1 MQKFFLYV
9 RKSTDVEDKQVRS
22 IEDQIAELR
31 AFAKAEN
38 LEVIDVLIE
47 KKSAK
52 IPGRPIFNDMVLC
65 IEKGEANG
73 ILAWHPDRL
82 ARNSVDGGRI
92 IYLLDTGKLQSLKF
106 PTFWCD
112 STSQG
117 KFMLNMAFGQ
127 SKYYVDN
134 LSENTKRGLRQKVKR
149 GEYPSFAPIGYIN
162 DSRTKSVVVDKKKS
176 AIIRKAFSLYSEN
189 ASRLEDISHFL
200 AQQGVRTRGGK
211 ELPRD
216 RISFVLSNPFYIGL
230 FRYAGEIYEGK
241 YQPIIS
247 KKIFD
252 KVQEILKHRGRPHHK
267 QKNEPQPFC
276 GLLKCGN
283 CQMAI
288 TGEYKVKKQK
298 NGNEHYYT
306 YYHCTH
312 KSKTIKCNEPCIR
325 QEKLDEQ
332 ISHLLQTFSLKK
344 DWADEIN
351 KMLEKDRTNS
361 AQSFTP
367 FVQENKSRIMEISI
381 KLQRLLDGYLE
392 QDIDREIYRVEK
404 GKLLSEKKSL
414 EEKISTFQ
422 QRQTGW
428 IEPMRNWI
436 IQAQSLEKISNE
448 SNLFEKKVAIK
459 EIVGSN
465 LILQNREAREK
476 TQNATE
482 IPFKTPWGAVVAVRR
497 FLGKKEKSFIVERVW
512 GVEPHS
518 LAWKAKV
525 IPIYD
530 TRARLCPW
538 RESNPHIRLRRA
550 LFCPLNYKGQPL
562 QLI

>member
-31 AFAKAEN
+31 TFAKAES
-38 LEVIDVLIE
+38 LEIYDVLIE
-47 KKSAK
+47 KQSAK
-52 IPGRPIFNDMVLC
+52 IPGRPIFNDMVKR
-65 IEKGEANG
+65 IEVSEANG

-176 AIIRKAFSLYSEN
+176 VIMRKAFELYAQN
-189 ASRLEDISHFL
+189 NPRLEDISHFL
-200 AQQGVRTRGGK
+200 AKQGVRTKSGK

-247 KKIFD
+247 KKVFD
-252 KVQEILKHRGRPHHK
+252 KVQEILKQGGRPHHK
-267 QKNEPQPFC
+267 QKTEPQPFC

-283 CQMAI
+283 CGMAV
-288 TGEYKVKKQK
+288 TGEYKIKKQK

-312 KSKTIKCNEPCIR
+312 KSKTIKCKEPCIR

-344 DWADEIN
+344 EWAEELN
-351 KMLEKDRTNS
+351 AMLEKDKTVTAKS
-361 AQSFTP
+361 LGT
-367 FVQENKSRIMEISI
+367 FVQESKSRILEIQT

-392 QDIDREIYRVEK
+392 QDIDREIYRIEK

-414 EEKISTFQ
+414 EEKTSNFQ
-422 QRQTGW
+422 KRKTGW
-428 IEPMRNWI
+428 IEPMKNWI
-436 IQAQSLEKISNE
+436 IQ
-448 SNLFEKKVAIK
+448 
-459 EIVGSN
+459 
-465 LILQNREAREK
+465 
-476 TQNATE
+476 
-482 IPFKTPWGAVVAVRR
+482 
-497 FLGKKEKSFIVERVW
+497 
-512 GVEPHS
+512 
-518 LAWKAKV
+518 
-525 IPIYD
+525 
-530 TRARLCPW
+530 
-538 RESNPHIRLRRA
+538 
-550 LFCPLNYKGQPL
+550 
-562 QLI
+562 